1 MHVRRGVRTNTVV
14 VALLVGLAGC
24 GGGGVS
30 DDELVVFA
38 ASSLTDAFD
47 EIAVDFEASHP
58 GVDVVINAQGSAQL
72 AAQIEQGAPAD
83 VFAAADLASMDR
95 VLDDVVGQPTTF
107 ARNEMVIAVA
117 DGNPDGIT
125 GLADLADPHL
135 IVVVAAP
142 EVPAGGYAQ
151 EVFAAAGVTVQ
162 PDSFEQNVRSVAA
175 KVALGEAD
183 AGLVY
188 RTDVLADDE
197 RLDALEIDSEVSAEY
212 PIAVIS
218 DDPNAV
224 AFVEFVLGERGQA
237 VLRAAGFEAP

>member
-1 MHVRRGVRTNTVV
+1 VLITVT
-14 VALLVGLAGC
+14 GC
-24 GGGGVS
+24 AGGGAS
-30 DDELVVFA
+30 SDELVVFA
-38 ASSLTDAFD
+38 ASSLTDVFD
-47 EIAVDFEASHP
+47 EIAGDFEATNP

-83 VFAAADLASMDR
+83 VFAAADLASMER
-95 VLDDVVGQPTTF
+95 VLGDVVGQPATM
-107 ARNEMVIAVA
+107 ARNKMVIAVA
-117 DGNPDGIT
+117 EGNPAGIT
-125 GLADLADPHL
+125 GLADLADPEL

-142 EVPAGGYAQ
+142 EVPAGAYAA

-162 PDSFEQNVRSVAA
+162 PDSYEQNVRSVAA

-188 RTDVLADDE
+188 RTDVLADAG

-212 PIAVIS
+212 PIAVMS

-224 AFVEFVLGERGQA
+224 VFVEFVLGERGQA